1 MMRIAHRGLAGLYPE
16 NTKISFEKA
25 LEYAPDAME
34 IDVQM
39 TKDGELVVFHDE
51 ELGRMTNG
59 TKGWL
64 KDFTLSELKELSVNN
79 GFDVPIQR
87 ILTLDEYFDIVDGI
101 DIKTF
106 VELKNSFIVY
116 EGLEKK
122 TLDVITKHNQ
132 RERCIVYSANHFS
145 VMDFK
150 KMAPDIEICFP
161 FDNWIFERGEYCKK
175 RNVTMT
181 IPYYL
186 SLSEE
191 DIADFHEH
199 GVKVYPWTVDEKE
212 DMQRMLKM
220 GVDGMLT
227 NRIDLLSSL

>member
-1 MMRIAHRGLAGLYPE
+1 MMRVAHRGLAGLYPE
-16 NTKISFEKA
+16 NTEISFKKA
-25 LEYAPDAME
+25 LEYSPEAME

-64 KDFTLSELKELSVNN
+64 KDFTLPELKELSVNN
-79 GFDVPIQR
+79 GFDVPAQR
-87 ILTLDEYFDIVDGI
+87 ILTLDEYFDIVDGV

-122 TLDVITKHNQ
+122 TLDVITRHNQ
-132 RERCIVYSANHFS
+132 RENCIVYSANHFS
-145 VMDFK
+145 AMDFRE
-150 KMAPDIEICFP
+150 MAPDIEICFP
-161 FDNWIFERGEYCKK
+161 FDNWIFERGEYCEK

-186 SLSEE
+186 SLTKE
-191 DIADFHEH
+191 DVDDFHEH
-199 GVKVYPWTVDEKE
+199 GVKVYPWTIDDKD
-212 DMQRMLKM
+212 DMLKMLKM
-220 GVDGMLT
+220 GADGMLT
-227 NRIDLLSSL
+227 NRVDILSSL